1 MYYLLLDGAQTGPFT
16 LAQLIEM
23 WRAQR
28 ITPLT
33 LYWEEGNADWL
44 PLHNIAPLLEM
55 PERSA
60 IAASPPTLPR
70 PSPQPGL
77 GAGSAADEE
86 ILLAEHPTLWHWAGE
101 LFWATILTPIVIGI
115 FLFIHVFWSRA
126 TTRYKVTSRRVSVET
141 GIFTRSSRELRI
153 ADIRSIAARSNMF
166 GIGDIEFSTAARE
179 EAEVAF
185 WGLSHVERVR
195 DLVKQLQNTQ
205 G

>member
-23 WRAQR
+23 WRAKR

-44 PLHNIAPLLEM
+44 PLHNIAPLLEV
-55 PERSA
+55 PDR
-60 IAASPPTLPR
+60 AAAAGTPPTLPK
-70 PSPQPGL
+70 PSTHPAS
-77 GAGSAADEE
+77 GAGSAGEE
-86 ILLAEHPTLWHWAGE
+86 QILFAENPTLWHWAGE
-101 LFWATILTPIVIGI
+101 LFWATILTPLVIGI

-126 TTRYKVTSRRVSVET
+126 TTRYKVTSQRVSIET
-141 GIFTRSSRELRI
+141 GIFTRKSRELRI
-153 ADIRSIAARSNMF
+153 ADIRSISAQANMF
-166 GIGDIEFSTAARE
+166 GIGDIEFSTAARD

-195 DLVKQLQNTQ
+195 DLVKQLQNTPS
-205 G
+205 

>member
-23 WRAQR
+23 WRARR
-28 ITPLT
+28 ITPIT

-44 PLHNIAPLLEM
+44 PLHNIVPLLEM
-55 PERSA
+55 PER
-60 IAASPPTLPR
+60 AAAAGSPPTLPK
-70 PSPQPGL
+70 PSTQPAS
-77 GAGSAADEE
+77 GAGSASSEE

-101 LFWATILTPIVIGI
+101 LFWATILTPLVIGI
-115 FLFIHVFWSRA
+115 FLFIHVFWARA
-126 TTRYKVTSRRVSVET
+126 TTRYRVTSLRVSIET

-153 ADIRSIAARSNMF
+153 ADIRSITARANMF

-205 G
+205 S